1 MTRPPLWTHTQTI
14 LIVLII
20 YSAHVCGSPT
30 YDLCKGQHTDCNA
43 VSYRAE
49 DPTKG
54 SNCRTACAKKR
65 GELDDK
71 ITAYFCEDEKKPCV
85 AYDVYGR
92 KGYADNFKRHVMC
105 VKLCHFVGAAQ
116 HSSVNKC
123 AFVCDGWTKLENTV
137 EATAIFCT
145 EAGVCEEGRYFSP
158 PKEGSPFEDL
168 KTCFK
173 KCMSDSTVY
182 SHNEKDQLEEAQN
195 MIGQQTIVPSSVKI
209 AQVLQLLKFC
219 LRTYFTFDGTIYEQV
234 KGTPM
239 GSPISGFIA
248 EAVLQRLESL
258 VFQHHKPKFWA
269 RYVDDTF
276 VVMERDQLLTF
287 KESLNAVFPDI

>member
-54 SNCRTACAKKR
+54 SDCRTACAKKR

-71 ITAYFCEDEKKPCV
+71 ITAYYCEDEKKPCV

-92 KGYADNFKRHVMC
+92 KGYEDNFKRHVMC

-116 HSSVNKC
+116 HSSVKSLEMCPNTMEPCTDIQIKDGRFDAFNKC
-123 AFVCDGWTKLENTV
+123 AFVCDGWTELKNTV
-137 EATAIFCT
+137 EATVIFCT
-145 EAGVCEEGRYFSP
+145 EAGLCEEGRYFSP

-173 KCMSDSTVY
+173 NCMSGLPTV
-182 SHNEKDQLEEAQN
+182 
-195 MIGQQTIVPSSVKI
+195 IG
-209 AQVLQLLKFC
+209 
-219 LRTYFTFDGTIYEQV
+219 
-234 KGTPM
+234 
-239 GSPISGFIA
+239 
-248 EAVLQRLESL
+248 
-258 VFQHHKPKFWA
+258 
-269 RYVDDTF
+269 
-276 VVMERDQLLTF
+276 
-287 KESLNAVFPDI
+287 